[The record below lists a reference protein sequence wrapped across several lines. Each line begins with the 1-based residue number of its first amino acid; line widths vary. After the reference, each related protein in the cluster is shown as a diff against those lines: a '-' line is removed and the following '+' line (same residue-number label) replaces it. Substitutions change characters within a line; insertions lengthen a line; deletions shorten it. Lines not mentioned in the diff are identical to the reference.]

1 MTQGQHTETTSAK
14 SFCSASA
21 FAIANRLPLS
31 VFFRNPQSLGTLPE
45 RVFDGDS

>member
-1 MTQGQHTETTSAK
+1 MTEGHDTETTLATSL
-14 SFCSASA
+14 SSTSA